1 MIKKFNCSPPFWS
14 KTSNNSS
21 PGDDE
26 CKLNKW
32 NLDQLAEFQDTFAGS
47 YLINPR
53 MLRKSVLDLWALISS
68 GAVLFLHYFLSLN
81 RRLYIGYINPGPPK
95 CAMRIDLQLVNFSMS
110 PDRSPFFQILF
121 HQFCQRIGGGRD
133 SLQQLSRLGQKTKS
147 KKWRCPTG
155 SQIPFSEN
163 ASSW

>member
-1 MIKKFNCSPPFWS
+1 MCLENANSQLDDRIETEVGSEMIKKFNCSPPFWS

-68 GAVLFLHYFLSLN
+68 GAVLF
-81 RRLYIGYINPGPPK
+81 
-95 CAMRIDLQLVNFSMS
+95 
-110 PDRSPFFQILF
+110 
-121 HQFCQRIGGGRD
+121 
-133 SLQQLSRLGQKTKS
+133 
-147 KKWRCPTG
+147 
-155 SQIPFSEN
+155 
-163 ASSW
+163 

>member
-1 MIKKFNCSPPFWS
+1 MCLENANSQLDDRIETEVGTEMIKKFNCSPPFWS

-121 HQFCQRIGGGRD
+121 HQFCQRIGGG
-133 SLQQLSRLGQKTKS
+133 QLR
-147 KKWRCPTG
+147 
-155 SQIPFSEN
+155 
-163 ASSW
+163 